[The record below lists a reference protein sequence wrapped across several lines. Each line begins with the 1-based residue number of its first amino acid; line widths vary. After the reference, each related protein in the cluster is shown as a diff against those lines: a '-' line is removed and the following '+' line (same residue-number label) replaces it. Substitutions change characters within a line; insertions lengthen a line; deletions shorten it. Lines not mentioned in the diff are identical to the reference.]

1 MALGTALERGSRV
14 VASRSQQ
21 PACRLIK
28 RALLAGLSST
38 GVHVEDLRVMPAAV
52 NRHLLKSRAST
63 PASTSGRA
71 RPTPRSSRS
80 RSSSRRAS
88 RRRRAFEKEVEKHF
102 SRQEFR
108 RASYAD
114 LGELVFPSARRR
126 NATSPTCSRRST
138 STAIRRR
145 GFRIVV
151 DYTYSPASLILPLVL
166 GPLEVETVA
175 SRSHLAGR
183 PVPPARRRST
193 ESLADVKRLVTAV
206 GADFGAVIDHAGER
220 LYLVDEQARE
230 VPLEQELLLLV
241 SLLSANGHEGSL
253 AFPITTTSL
262 VERLADGRG
271 ARGSPD
277 TRLALGAHARRRPG
291 GHALRRGGRRRLR
304 LPRFLPAYDA
314 VASVANLL
322 QLLAPV
328 ERPLS
333 QLVDELPQSTVVHQP
348 VRCPWAFKGTV
359 MRILTE
365 RAKGMETDLLD
376 GIKIFSERGW
386 SQVVPDPDE
395 PLVHVYAEG
404 DTPEEASRL
413 EAELRGTVEEI
424 VAREEEAAARA

>member
-1 MALGTALERGSRV
+1 M
-14 VASRSQQ
+14 
-21 PACRLIK
+21 
-28 RALLAGLSST
+28 
-38 GVHVEDLRVMPAAV
+38 
-52 NRHLLKSRAST
+52 
-63 PASTSGRA
+63 
-71 RPTPRSSRS
+71 
-80 RSSSRRAS
+80 
-88 RRRRAFEKEVEKHF
+88 
-102 SRQEFR
+102 
-108 RASYAD
+108 
-114 LGELVFPSARRR
+114 
-126 NATSPTCSRRST
+126 
-138 STAIRRR
+138 
-145 GFRIVV
+145 
-151 DYTYSPASLILPLVL
+151 
-166 GPLEVETVA
+166 
-175 SRSHLAGR
+175 
-183 PVPPARRRST
+183 
-193 ESLADVKRLVTAV
+193 
-206 GADFGAVIDHAGER
+206 
-220 LYLVDEQARE
+220 YLVDEQARE

-262 VERLADGRG
+262 VERLVAGRG
-271 ARGSPD
+271 LEVRRTPASLSAL
-277 TRLALGAHARRRPG
+277 TLAAAQEGTLFAGAVG
-291 GHALRRGGRRRLR
+291 GGFVF
-304 LPRFLPAYDA
+304 PRFLPAYDA